1 MSGNEIYAL
10 NGPMYEDYRSQ
21 VMFFCGNEPDCI
33 EFNSDRALK
42 KAMSVVEEEFSVVGI
57 LEDLN
62 GTFTA
67 MERYVPRFFNGIGS
81 TYQDS
86 KEGTKNKNY
95 NPNKKQI
102 TEHLRRTLQHKFSN
116 DFEFYDFCKQRLHK
130 QYMALNL
137 EQKP

>member
-1 MSGNEIYAL
+1 
-10 NGPMYEDYRSQ
+10 
-21 VMFFCGNEPDCI
+21 
-33 EFNSDRALK
+33 
-42 KAMSVVEEEFSVVGI
+42 MSVIEEEFSVVGI

-116 DFEFYDFCKQRLHK
+116 DFEFYDFCKQRLYK
-130 QYMALNL
+130 QINKLQLPSFKAIRAENYKAINDFNQNREFVLL
-137 EQKP
+137 